1 MGPDDQFYA
10 MKAQQQAGGGGVW
23 KPQFQKQS
31 WGKGKGKGKK
41 AKVDSQKTVWVGGLP
56 EGCTFKELL
65 EVGKT
70 AGAKW
75 AEVYNN
81 KGTGTGAIGFGSP
94 EQAAASIASLNGA
107 PLNGAS
113 IVVDAWEKP
122 KNE

>member
-41 AKVDSQKTVWVGGLP
+41 AKVDPQKTVWVGGLP
-56 EGCTFKELL
+56 AGCTFKELL
-65 EVGKT
+65 EIGKT

-75 AEVYNN
+75 AEV
-81 KGTGTGAIGFGSP
+81 GTKSGTGAMGFGTP
-94 EQAAASIASLNGA
+94 EEAAASIAALNGA

-113 IVVDAWEKP
+113 IVVDVWEKP
-122 KNE
+122 PKE